1 MIRSNCDQLYTG
13 SSYAADRLVTP
24 DTEFTILHPTM
35 ILGPQVPVFSTTT
48 DSGQL
53 IVNTSII
60 TGGDGDGGCN
70 SELVCLTLDKSGSMA
85 VSYLQTSSSSRYES
99 GITVLWYIFTCV
111 KLLKIGIK
119 FLLLY
124 EWLTPLYQVLYRYI
138 LGWRVSEPNAHQ

>member
-1 MIRSNCDQLYTG
+1 
-13 SSYAADRLVTP
+13 
-24 DTEFTILHPTM
+24 M

-53 IVNTSII
+53 VVNTSII

-124 EWLTPLYQVLYRYI
+124 EWLTPLYQVLCRYI
-138 LGWRVSEPNAHQ
+138 LEWKVSEPNAHQ

>member
-35 ILGPQVPVFSTTT
+35 ILGPQVPVDGTTT

-53 IVNTSII
+53 VVNTSII
-60 TGGDGDGGCN
+60 TGGDGGGGCD

-85 VSYLQTSSSSRYES
+85 VSYLQTSSSSS
-99 GITVLWYIFTCV
+99 
-111 KLLKIGIK
+111 
-119 FLLLY
+119 
-124 EWLTPLYQVLYRYI
+124 
-138 LGWRVSEPNAHQ
+138 